1 MWNGSLVECHSM
13 GWVAL
18 MQVYFIAYRNIF
30 ISNITLIVINQKYF
44 KPLFHLI
51 KSSTKLIEFDNVK
64 FSVSISSENSVSRE
78 FLEIDSN
85 STFSNRWAPQKRKF
99 SYPFLQSKSYNN
111 VILRWYCYIQRLP
124 GFRKT

>member
-1 MWNGSLVECHSM
+1 M

-85 STFSNRWAPQKRKF
+85 STFSNR
-99 SYPFLQSKSYNN
+99 
-111 VILRWYCYIQRLP
+111 
-124 GFRKT
+124 